1 MKNQNTNKKTN
12 TQKPVME
19 TAPEQPKARSVK
31 EVLAEDAIMLKG
43 MNFTMDEARKFFP
56 IFAKL
61 EEDLVA
67 CVEAI
72 DREERKAMET
82 QKVSRETISEV
93 KRYEEAQ
100 QSAEANPE

>member
-1 MKNQNTNKKTN
+1 MKNQNTSKKTN
-12 TQKPVME
+12 TQQPVME
-19 TAPEQPKARSVK
+19 IVPEEQQTRRVK
-31 EVLAEDAIMLKG
+31 DVLAEDAIMLKG

-72 DREERKAMET
+72 DREERKAMEA

-93 KRYEEAQ
+93 KRYEEVQ
-100 QSAEANPE
+100 QNAEADPE

>member
-1 MKNQNTNKKTN
+1 MKNQNTSKKTN
-12 TQKPVME
+12 TQENIME
-19 TAPEQPKARSVK
+19 VVPEQPKAKSVK

-67 CVEAI
+67 CVKAI
-72 DREERKAMET
+72 DREEQKAKEGK
-82 QKVSRETISEV
+82 QN
-93 KRYEEAQ
+93 
-100 QSAEANPE
+100 AEADPE

>member
-1 MKNQNTNKKTN
+1 MKSIKTN
-12 TQKPVME
+12 TTEKKANEILEMV
-19 TAPEQPKARSVK
+19 PEQPKARSVK

-93 KRYEEAQ
+93 KRYEEEQ
-100 QSAEANPE
+100 QSAEADPE

>member
-1 MKNQNTNKKTN
+1 MKNQNTSKKTN

-19 TAPEQPKARSVK
+19 MVPEQPKARSVK

-43 MNFTMDEARKFFP
+43 MSFTMDEARKFFP

-61 EEDLVA
+61 EEDLLD

-72 DREERKAMET
+72 DREERKA
-82 QKVSRETISEV
+82 K
-93 KRYEEAQ
+93 EAQ
-100 QSAEANPE
+100 QNAEADPE

>member
-1 MKNQNTNKKTN
+1 MKNQNTSKKTN
-12 TQKPVME
+12 TQENIME
-19 TAPEQPKARSVK
+19 MVPEQPKARSVK
-31 EVLAEDAIMLKG
+31 DVLAEDAIMLKG

-72 DREERKAMET
+72 DREERKA
-82 QKVSRETISEV
+82 K
-93 KRYEEAQ
+93 EAQ
-100 QSAEANPE
+100 QNAAADPE

>member
-1 MKNQNTNKKTN
+1 MKSIKTN
-12 TQKPVME
+12 TTEKKANEILEMV
-19 TAPEQPKARSVK
+19 PEQPNTRSVK

-43 MNFTMDEARKFFP
+43 MNFTMDEAKKFFP

-72 DREERKAMET
+72 DREERKAKEGK
-82 QKVSRETISEV
+82 QN
-93 KRYEEAQ
+93 
-100 QSAEANPE
+100 AEADPE

>member
-1 MKNQNTNKKTN
+1 MKKQNKESEIIIE
-12 TQKPVME
+12 E
-19 TAPEQPKARSVK
+19 TGSIPEGQLPEGVTPIRQQPQSRSVK

-43 MNFTMDEARKFFP
+43 MSFTMDEARKFFP

-72 DREERKAMET
+72 DREERKA
-82 QKVSRETISEV
+82 K
-93 KRYEEAQ
+93 EAQ
-100 QSAEANPE
+100 QNAAADPE

>member
-1 MKNQNTNKKTN
+1 MKNQNNSKKTN
-12 TQKPVME
+12 TQENIME
-19 TAPEQPKARSVK
+19 MVPEQPQTRSVK

-72 DREERKAMET
+72 DREERKA
-82 QKVSRETISEV
+82 K
-93 KRYEEAQ
+93 EAQ
-100 QSAEANPE
+100 QNAEADPE

>member
-1 MKNQNTNKKTN
+1 MKNQNTSKKTN
-12 TQKPVME
+12 TKENIME
-19 TAPEQPKARSVK
+19 MVPEQPQTRSVK

-72 DREERKAMET
+72 EKEE
-82 QKVSRETISEV
+82 QKQ
-93 KRYEEAQ
+93 KEAQ
-100 QSAEANPE
+100 QNAAADPE

>member
-1 MKNQNTNKKTN
+1 MKNQNTSKKTN

-19 TAPEQPKARSVK
+19 MVPEQPQTRSVK
-31 EVLAEDAIMLKG
+31 DVLAEDAIMLKG

-72 DREERKAMET
+72 DREERKA
-82 QKVSRETISEV
+82 K
-93 KRYEEAQ
+93 EAQ
-100 QSAEANPE
+100 QNAAADPK